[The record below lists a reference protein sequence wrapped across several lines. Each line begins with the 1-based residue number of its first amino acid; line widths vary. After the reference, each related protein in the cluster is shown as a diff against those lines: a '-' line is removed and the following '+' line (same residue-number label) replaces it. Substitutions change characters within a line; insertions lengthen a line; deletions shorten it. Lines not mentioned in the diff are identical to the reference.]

1 MEDTRK
7 EADKN
12 KQEYI
17 VTMLIRGERY
27 YYERFPVSAE
37 SAAHAID
44 QVIDWLRHNTES
56 CEWEDFEFKG
66 VEERRGRK
74 KR

>member
-1 MEDTRK
+1 MDDTRK
-7 EADKN
+7 EAEKK

-27 YYERFPVSAE
+27 YYERFPISAE

-44 QVIDWLRHNTES
+44 QVTDWLRQHTET

-66 VEERRGRK
+66 VEERYRK

>member
-1 MEDTRK
+1 MDDTRK
-7 EADKN
+7 EAEKK

-27 YYERFPVSAE
+27 YYEHFPVSAE

-44 QVIDWLRHNTES
+44 QVTDWLREHTET
-56 CEWEDFEFKG
+56 CEWSDFEFKG
-66 VEERRGRK
+66 VEERYRK

>member
-1 MEDTRK
+1 MDDTRK
-7 EADKN
+7 EAEKK

-44 QVIDWLRHNTES
+44 QVIDWLQNHTDT

-66 VEERRGRK
+66 VEERYRK

>member
-1 MEDTRK
+1 MDDTRK
-7 EADKN
+7 EAEKK

-44 QVIDWLRHNTES
+44 QVTDWLRQHTET

-66 VEERRGRK
+66 VEERYRK

>member
-7 EADKN
+7 EAEK
-12 KQEYI
+12 KRQEYI

-44 QVIDWLRHNTES
+44 QVTDWLREHTET

-66 VEERRGRK
+66 VEERYRK

>member
-1 MEDTRK
+1 MEGTRK
-7 EADKN
+7 EAEKK

-44 QVIDWLRHNTES
+44 QVTDWLREHTET

-66 VEERRGRK
+66 VEERYRK

>member
-1 MEDTRK
+1 MDDTRK
-7 EADKN
+7 EAEKK

-44 QVIDWLRHNTES
+44 QVTDWLRQHTET
-56 CEWEDFEFKG
+56 CEWEDFEFKC
-66 VEERRGRK
+66 VEERYRK

>member
-1 MEDTRK
+1 MEGTRK
-7 EADKN
+7 EAEKK

-44 QVIDWLRHNTES
+44 QVTDWLRQHTET
-56 CEWEDFEFKG
+56 CEWSDFEFKG
-66 VEERRGRK
+66 VEERYRK

>member
-7 EADKN
+7 EAEKK

-44 QVIDWLRHNTES
+44 QVIDWLRQHTET
-56 CEWEDFEFKG
+56 CEWSDFEFKG
-66 VEERRGRK
+66 DEERYRK

>member
-1 MEDTRK
+1 MDDTRK
-7 EADKN
+7 EAEKK

-44 QVIDWLRHNTES
+44 QVTDWLREHTET

-66 VEERRGRK
+66 VEERYRK

>member
-1 MEDTRK
+1 MDDTRK
-7 EADKN
+7 EAEKK

-27 YYERFPVSAE
+27 YYERFPISAE

-44 QVIDWLRHNTES
+44 QVTDWLRQHTET
-56 CEWEDFEFKG
+56 CEWSDFEFKG
-66 VEERRGRK
+66 VEERYRK

>member
-37 SAAHAID
+37 SAAHVID
-44 QVIDWLRHNTES
+44 QVTDWLRQHTET

-66 VEERRGRK
+66 IEERYRK

>member
-1 MEDTRK
+1 MDDTRK
-7 EADKN
+7 EAEKK

-27 YYERFPVSAE
+27 YYERVPVSAE

-44 QVIDWLRHNTES
+44 QVTDWLRQHTET

-66 VEERRGRK
+66 VEERYRK

>member
-1 MEDTRK
+1 MDDTRK
-7 EADKN
+7 EAEKK

-44 QVIDWLRHNTES
+44 QVTDWLRQHTETY
-56 CEWEDFEFKG
+56 EWEDFEFKG
-66 VEERRGRK
+66 IEERYRK

>member
-1 MEDTRK
+1 MDDTRK
-7 EADKN
+7 EAEKM

-27 YYERFPVSAE
+27 YYERFPISAE

-44 QVIDWLRHNTES
+44 QVTDWLRQHTET
-56 CEWEDFEFKG
+56 CEWADFEFKG
-66 VEERRGRK
+66 VEERYRK

>member
-1 MEDTRK
+1 MGNTRK
-7 EADKN
+7 EAEKK

-27 YYERFPVSAE
+27 YYERFPISAE
-37 SAAHAID
+37 SAAHAIS
-44 QVIDWLRHNTES
+44 QVTDWLREHTET
-56 CEWEDFEFKG
+56 CEWSDFEFKG
-66 VEERRGRK
+66 VEERGKK

>member
-1 MEDTRK
+1 MDDTRK
-7 EADKN
+7 EAEKK

-27 YYERFPVSAE
+27 YYERFPISAE

-44 QVIDWLRHNTES
+44 QVTDWLRQHTET

-66 VEERRGRK
+66 IEERYRK

>member
-44 QVIDWLRHNTES
+44 QVIGWLRHSTES
-56 CEWEDFEFKG
+56 CEWGDFEFKG
-66 VEERRGRK
+66 VEERRGGK